1 MVEEDLELDMGSFDM
16 LEGDFTP
23 AMAPVVLTA
32 VRNSAGEEDRD
43 ATGEDKSAD
52 QGNGIRVTNMFW
64 GLEGK
69 DKKLVI
75 NARAESALDKQMF
88 ADSMAHRRCVM
99 PAEGFYE
106 WDRDK
111 NKVTFYR
118 SDKRPIY
125 LAGFYGMSNNR
136 DSFVILTT
144 KANESMIKVHDRM
157 PLMIEKGRVRDWLYD
172 IDAAKEMLAMDMP
185 LLESK
190 REYEQLSLF

>member
-1 MVEEDLELDMGSFDM
+1 MEEDLELDMGSFDM
-16 LEGDFTP
+16 MEGDFTP

-32 VRNSAGEEDRD
+32 VRNTASD
-43 ATGEDKSAD
+43 ADIDGSINEPSDSSKA
-52 QGNGIRVTNMFW
+52 GIRVTNMFW
-64 GLEGK
+64 GFEGK

-157 PLMIEKGRVRDWLYD
+157 PLMIEKGRGRDWLYD